1 MQQITIRAADREKQH
16 LDKYCEMT
24 ERTINDVLREYIRS
38 LAVSGALS
46 PIDDRD
52 SHPDAHPDG

>member
-16 LDKYCEMT
+16 LDRYCEIT
-24 ERTINDVLREYIRS
+24 ERSINDVIRECIRS

-46 PIDDRD
+46 PIDDRH
-52 SHPDAHPDG
+52 SHPDAYPSR

>member
-38 LAVSGALS
+38 LAVSGVLS